1 MLSHHQNPTP
11 APATDPTISRTGH
24 AQTLSIL
31 QHELDGW
38 KKLAQELQSQTQTT
52 NTLVRSPLPSPARTV
67 DRRPKQDPSQDA
79 YKSSYPS
86 LSDPSPTPCA
96 EHLTRIA
103 QLEQDVRFRAIDAD
117 ALALKNKS
125 LSAELAQSRDCGAE
139 LREAKDEIR
148 LVEEEAEREVA
159 RLAGEASRWREQVAG
174 LGEKVA
180 ELEKELVVVSL
191 PPAGPLSSRILTLG
205 VPLVVPG
212 EAASTAD
219 ANHRRRRG
227 GDGPPLRAS
236 FPDAFQAPDPGKY
249 LPDRVDRLLH
259 L

>member
-1 MLSHHQNPTP
+1 MLSHHQIPTP

-24 AQTLSIL
+24 AQALSIL

-52 NTLVRSPLPSPARTV
+52 NTLVRSPLPSPARTA
-67 DRRPKQDPSQDA
+67 DRRPKQDPSQHA

-148 LVEEEAEREVA
+148 LVEEKAERE
-159 RLAGEASRWREQVAG
+159 RS
-174 LGEKVA
+174 KS
-180 ELEKELVVVSL
+180 VV
-191 PPAGPLSSRILTLG
+191 
-205 VPLVVPG
+205 
-212 EAASTAD
+212 
-219 ANHRRRRG
+219 
-227 GDGPPLRAS
+227 
-236 FPDAFQAPDPGKY
+236 
-249 LPDRVDRLLH
+249 
-259 L
+259 